1 MTTNSTMIKVS
12 PKTLRKHALNCIQSQ
27 TPYFVWGNP
36 GIGKSRIL
44 QALVERMGFHFE
56 DIRLSQIESVD
67 LRGLPAKE
75 QKDELIP
82 VFDKNGEK
90 VMVPALDKDGKPVF
104 NKEYVDGKE
113 VNTPVM
119 VQKFDRK
126 SETNVVWAMP
136 DFLRRAREQMEK
148 YGKPT
153 AFFFDELNSGSPAT
167 MAAAYQFINDRRI
180 GSFELGAKDVVFAAG
195 NLESD
200 GGVTNSMPLP
210 LANRFRH
217 YLMDVNTE
225 QWLNFASE
233 VGMHPYVLAYLS
245 IGSNGSKLQNFNVDQ
260 LLSSDEKAFATP
272 RSWEMLSKA
281 LYAAYGDYQPAV
293 VNKTLAEES
302 DEFNVHDDDD
312 RITENDISVIAAS
325 CVGSGIAVEF
335 AGFVKEGM
343 DLPKAREILDGKTK
357 TVTGLKTKTSAQ
369 YFIANDCSHAL
380 KEMKAKLEEVKK
392 ESGDKSS
399 EYDKVLKSYVKSM
412 ENYILFAKENF
423 ARELFVFGII
433 TVMLKRYKVMPMP
446 NHMDKK
452 VFDLVATEFNAARL
466 KN

>member
-12 PKTLRKHALNCIQSQ
+12 PKGLRKHALNCIHSQ
-27 TPYFVWGNP
+27 TPFFVWGNP

-44 QALVERMGFHFE
+44 QALVEKMGFHFE

-67 LRGLPAKE
+67 LRGLPAK
-75 QKDELIP
+75 D
-82 VFDKNGEK
+82 DKVIK
-90 VMVPALDKDGKPVF
+90 TPILDAAGKPVF
-104 NKEYVDGKE
+104 VPVYDEKGVPQVDEKGEPVLEQAFNVTKETTVA
-113 VNTPVM
+113 
-119 VQKFDRK
+119 
-126 SETNVVWAMP
+126 WAMP
-136 DFLRRAREQMEK
+136 DFLRRAKEQWEK
-148 YGKPT
+148 YKKPT
-153 AFFFDELNSGSPAT
+153 AYFFDELNSGSPAT

-180 GSFELGAKDVVFAAG
+180 GCFELGSKDVVFAAG

-233 VGMHPYVLAYLS
+233 NGMHPYVLAYLS
-245 IGSNGSKLQNFNVDQ
+245 IGANGGKLQDFNVDR

-281 LYAAYGDYQPAV
+281 LFAAYGDYQPTAV
-293 VNKTLAEES
+293 KKALDEEG
-302 DEFNVHDDDD
+302 DDFYVHEEDDK
-312 RITENDISVIAAS
+312 INENDISVIAAS

-343 DLPKAREILDGKTK
+343 DLPKARDILDGKK
-357 TVTGLKTKTSAQ
+357 FDLPQLKSKTSAQ

-380 KEMKAKLEEVKK
+380 KEMKTKLEEVKK
-392 ESGDKSS
+392 EAGDKSQQ
-399 EYDKVLKSYVKSM
+399 YTDVLKSYVKSM
-412 ENYILFAKENF
+412 ENYILFAKAHF

>member
-12 PKTLRKHALNCIQSQ
+12 PKALRKHALNCIQSQ

-67 LRGLPAKE
+67 LRGLPAKQE
-75 QKDELIP
+75 RATKVEILNSEGKLEL
-82 VFDKNGEK
+82 
-90 VMVPALDKDGKPVF
+90 
-104 NKEYVDGKE
+104 VDGI
-113 VNTPVM
+113 
-119 VQKFDRK
+119 
-126 SETNVVWAMP
+126 ETTVAWAMP
-136 DFLRRAREQMEK
+136 DFLRRAKEQWDK
-148 YGKPT
+148 YKKPT

-180 GSFELGAKDVVFAAG
+180 GCFELGAKDVVFAAG

-233 VGMHPYVLAYLS
+233 AGMHPYVLAYLS
-245 IGSNGSKLQNFNVDQ
+245 IGSNGGKLQNFNVDQ

-281 LYAAYGDYQPAV
+281 LYAAYGDYQPVVAV
-293 VNKTLAEES
+293 KTLAEES
-302 DEFNVHDDDD
+302 DEFNVYDDDD
-312 RITENDISVIAAS
+312 KINENDISVIAAS

-343 DLPKAREILDGKTK
+343 DLPKARDILEGKK
-357 TVTGLKTKTSAQ
+357 LSVNIKAKTSAQ

-380 KEMKAKLEEVKK
+380 KEMKTKLEEVKK
-392 ESGDKSS
+392 ESGDKSA

-412 ENYILFAKENF
+412 ENYILFAKEHF

>member
-12 PKTLRKHALNCIQSQ
+12 PKALRKHALNCIQSQ

-67 LRGLPAKE
+67 LRGLPAKQE
-75 QKDELIP
+75 RATKVEILNSEGKLEL
-82 VFDKNGEK
+82 
-90 VMVPALDKDGKPVF
+90 
-104 NKEYVDGKE
+104 VDGI
-113 VNTPVM
+113 
-119 VQKFDRK
+119 
-126 SETNVVWAMP
+126 ETTVAWAMP
-136 DFLRRAREQMEK
+136 DFLRRAKEQWDK
-148 YGKPT
+148 YKKPT

-180 GSFELGAKDVVFAAG
+180 GCFELGAKDVVFAAG

-233 VGMHPYVLAYLS
+233 AGMHPYVLAYLS
-245 IGSNGSKLQNFNVDQ
+245 IGSNGGKLQNFNVDQ

-281 LYAAYGDYQPAV
+281 LYAAYGDYQPVVAV
-293 VNKTLAEES
+293 KTLAEES
-302 DEFNVHDDDD
+302 DEFNVYDDDD
-312 RITENDISVIAAS
+312 KINENDISVIAAS

-343 DLPKAREILDGKTK
+343 DLPKARDILEGKK
-357 TVTGLKTKTSAQ
+357 LSVNIKAKTSAQ

-380 KEMKAKLEEVKK
+380 KEMKTKLEEVKK
-392 ESGDKSS
+392 DSGDKSA

-412 ENYILFAKENF
+412 ENYILFAKEHF

>member
-1 MTTNSTMIKVS
+1 MTTNSTMIKIS
-12 PKTLRKHALNCIQSQ
+12 PKGLRKHALNCIHSQ
-27 TPYFVWGNP
+27 TPFFVWGNP

-44 QALVERMGFHFE
+44 QSLVESLGFHFE

-67 LRGLPAKE
+67 LRGLPAKQDRVTKVE
-75 QKDELIP
+75 VLNSKGEL
-82 VFDKNGEK
+82 E
-90 VMVPALDKDGKPVF
+90 MVD
-104 NKEYVDGKE
+104 
-113 VNTPVM
+113 
-119 VQKFDRK
+119 
-126 SETNVVWAMP
+126 SIETTVAWAMP
-136 DFLRRAREQMEK
+136 DFLRRANEQWDK
-148 YGKPT
+148 YKKPT

-180 GSFELGAKDVVFAAG
+180 GCFELGAKDVVFAAG

-233 VGMHPYVLAYLS
+233 AGMHPYVLAYLS
-245 IGSNGSKLQNFNVDQ
+245 IGSNGSKLQDFNVDR

-281 LYAAYGDYQPAV
+281 LYAAYGEFKQTTRK
-293 VNKTLAEES
+293 NTLAEES
-302 DEFNVHDDDD
+302 EEFNVYDEDDK
-312 RITENDISVIAAS
+312 IHESDISVIAAS

-343 DLPKAREILDGKTK
+343 DLPKARDILDGKK
-357 TVTGLKTKTSAQ
+357 PSVPSLKTKTSAQ

-380 KEMKAKLEEVKK
+380 KEMKNKLEEVKK
-392 ESGDKSS
+392 EGGDKTKQ
-399 EYDKVLKSYVKSM
+399 YDDVLKAYVKSM

-446 NHMDKK
+446 NVMDKK
-452 VFDLVATEFNAARL
+452 VFDLVASEFNAARL

>member
-12 PKTLRKHALNCIQSQ
+12 PKALRKHALNCIQSQ

-67 LRGLPAKE
+67 LRGLPAKQE
-75 QKDELIP
+75 RATKVQILNEKGEL
-82 VFDKNGEK
+82 EW
-90 VMVPALDKDGKPVF
+90 
-104 NKEYVDGKE
+104 VDGL
-113 VNTPVM
+113 
-119 VQKFDRK
+119 
-126 SETNVVWAMP
+126 ETTVAWAMP
-136 DFLRRAREQMEK
+136 DFLRRAKEQWDK

-180 GSFELGAKDVVFAAG
+180 GCFELGAKDVVFAAG

-233 VGMHPYVLAYLS
+233 AGMHPYVLAYLS

-281 LYAAYGDYQPAV
+281 LYAAYGDYQPVVAV
-293 VNKTLAEES
+293 KTLAEES
-302 DEFNVHDDDD
+302 DEFNVYDDDD
-312 RITENDISVIAAS
+312 KINENDISVIAAS

-343 DLPKAREILDGKTK
+343 DLPKARDILDGKK
-357 TVTGLKTKTSAQ
+357 ISVNIKAKTSAQ

-380 KEMKAKLEEVKK
+380 KEMKTKLEEVKK
-392 ESGDKSS
+392 EKGDKST

>member
-12 PKTLRKHALNCIQSQ
+12 PKALRKHALNCIKSQ

-44 QALVERMGFHFE
+44 QALVEKMGFHFE

-67 LRGLPAKE
+67 LRGLPAKQE
-75 QKDELIP
+75 RATKVEILNEKGEL
-82 VFDKNGEK
+82 VW
-90 VMVPALDKDGKPVF
+90 
-104 NKEYVDGKE
+104 VDG
-113 VNTPVM
+113 V
-119 VQKFDRK
+119 
-126 SETNVVWAMP
+126 ETTVTWAMP
-136 DFLRRAREQMEK
+136 DFLRRAKEQWDK
-148 YGKPT
+148 YKKPT
-153 AFFFDELNSGSPAT
+153 AYFFDELNSGSPAT

-180 GSFELGAKDVVFAAG
+180 GCFELGSQDVVFAAG

-233 VGMHPYVLAYLS
+233 NGMHPYVLAYLS
-245 IGSNGSKLQNFNVDQ
+245 IGANGSKLQDFNVDR

-281 LYAAYGDYQPAV
+281 LFAAYGDYETV
-293 VNKTLAEES
+293 KTKNSLAEES
-302 DEFNVHDDDD
+302 DEFNVYEEDD
-312 RITENDISVIAAS
+312 RINENDISVIAAS

-343 DLPKAREILDGKTK
+343 DLPKARDILDGKTK
-357 TVTGLKTKTSAQ
+357 EVTGLKTKTSAQ

-380 KEMKAKLEEVKK
+380 KEMKTKLEEVKK
-392 ESGDKSS
+392 DSGDKSA
-399 EYDKVLKSYVKSM
+399 EYDKVLKAYVKSM
-412 ENYILFAKENF
+412 ENYIVFAKGNF

>member
-12 PKTLRKHALNCIQSQ
+12 PKALRKHALNCIQSQ

-67 LRGLPAKE
+67 LRGLPAKQE
-75 QKDELIP
+75 RATKVEILNSEGKLEL
-82 VFDKNGEK
+82 
-90 VMVPALDKDGKPVF
+90 
-104 NKEYVDGKE
+104 VDGI
-113 VNTPVM
+113 
-119 VQKFDRK
+119 
-126 SETNVVWAMP
+126 ETTVTWAMP
-136 DFLRRAREQMEK
+136 DFLRRAKEQWDK
-148 YGKPT
+148 YKKPT

-180 GSFELGAKDVVFAAG
+180 GCFELGAKDVVFAAG

-233 VGMHPYVLAYLS
+233 AGMHPYVLAYLS
-245 IGSNGSKLQNFNVDQ
+245 IGSNGGKLQNFNVDQ

-281 LYAAYGDYQPAV
+281 LYAAYGDYQPVVAV
-293 VNKTLAEES
+293 KTLAEES
-302 DEFNVHDDDD
+302 DEFNVYDDDD
-312 RITENDISVIAAS
+312 KINENDISVIAAS

-343 DLPKAREILDGKTK
+343 DLPKARDILEGKK
-357 TVTGLKTKTSAQ
+357 LSVNIKAKTSAQ

-380 KEMKAKLEEVKK
+380 KEMKTKLEEVKK
-392 ESGDKSS
+392 DSGDKSA

-412 ENYILFAKENF
+412 ENYILFAKEHF